1 MAKAEHTYSI
11 RLTVDGGGKVKAE
24 LMDVGRTGDKA
35 LKKIETAGGRAS
47 LGLSR
52 LTDRARSLGQ
62 RMKLLYGVIV
72 AAGAVRGLR
81 EIVRLY
87 ADFEAGL
94 IGVGKTADL
103 SGTELASLGKD
114 IDALS
119 KRIPMATDELLA
131 IAQSAGQLG
140 VKGAGNILKFTETVA
155 KLGTATDLGGNEAAI
170 ALARILNITGEA
182 MGKVDV
188 LGSVIVALGNN
199 FAATESQIAE
209 MATEIARGAAVFGV
223 SSAQASALAA
233 ALAAVGVKSEVAGT
247 SVGRVMRMMD
257 AAIRSGGE
265 HLEILT
271 KITGRTAEEIK
282 GLFRKDAVATFAL
295 FIEGLKRVSDAG
307 GSTADVMAALG
318 LADQRLLKTIPV
330 LANRADLLAQALELA
345 NRETENATALNE
357 EAARA
362 FESLNNQTELMWNNI
377 KSLARAI
384 GEDLAPGVAAAVREL
399 ADLAGQAGVAYEQLK
414 LLAQGDFNF
423 EGLSLGSTRAIV
435 EERRAELQEI
445 ARELKEL
452 GDVGFLDDPL
462 GWGRKVVLERQLE
475 EKTAVYRQWAAK
487 LAWMQRDKRGKPGPT
502 VDADSGSVE
511 VDIKAAQDRARRI
524 GEIEKD
530 LQRQLFILTHEGAD
544 RIRAEYERLVAE
556 MQTLIAPDASNL
568 EKVGEI
574 MAQAAAV
581 RDARLAQLA
590 AQEQEAAR
598 RRADANRK
606 IVDGLRAERDE
617 LAMTDRAHFV
627 SQALRRLSADATV
640 EQRRQVRELAGAL
653 FDEQQAIEARNR
665 AEEDAAK
672 LKERGRALTESLRTA
687 EEAYKAELAE
697 LNRLLNEGAISQETF
712 ARATE
717 DAYDRMLSASREWS
731 AGVTRALRDYGKEAG
746 DAARQFE
753 DVTSSA
759 LKASEDA
766 WVEWARTG
774 KLSVADFFSTLEEAA
789 LRAAW
794 RLLIFK
800 PMESFL
806 EGLIGSISFDFFG
819 SSSLTAPNNGAGL
832 APQYRSTAFAH
843 GGGVVGVTPL
853 AHRPVDPAVFE
864 NAPRFHSGGL
874 VSGDV
879 PVIARQ
885 GEVIGWPE
893 QMREAFGSE
902 VVVQVIDQRTN
913 GAKPEVTSERGP
925 DGRRIVR
932 VLIRDEVNRG
942 IAQGAFDQA
951 LGSAFGINRR
961 GVPR

>member
-1 MAKAEHTYSI
+1 MAKAKHTYAV
-11 RLTVDGGGKVKAE
+11 RLAVEGGGKVKAE
-24 LMDVGRTGDKA
+24 LVSVGQSGERS
-35 LKKIETAGGRAS
+35 LKKIDTAGTKAS
-47 LGLSR
+47 RGLSN
-52 LTDRARSLGQ
+52 LADRAKTLRVGMRALGGA
-62 RMKLLYGVIV
+62 LAGV
-72 AAGAVRGLR
+72 AAAGGLAALMDR
-81 EIVRLY
+81 SISA
-87 ADFEAGL
+87 ADA
-94 IGVGKTADL
+94 VGKTADKIGVGVEAL
-103 SGTELASLGKD
+103 QELRYAAQLAGVEQRTMD
-114 IDALS
+114 MALQ
-119 KRIPMATDELLA
+119 R
-131 IAQSAGQLG
+131 
-140 VKGAGNILKFTETVA
+140 FTRRVA
-155 KLGTATDLGGNEAAI
+155 EAAKG
-170 ALARILNITGEA
+170 TGEA
-182 MGKVDV
+182 KQALAQMGIALKDQHGNIRRSEDLLNDVAEAFKRTTDPAERLRLAFKLFDSEGVAMVNMLVGGAEALEATRRRARDLGIVLDEDLVRNAEKARDELDALGKVISANLTRAV
-188 LGSVIVALGNN
+188 L
-199 FAATESQIAE
+199 
-209 MATEIARGAAVFGV
+209 
-223 SSAQASALAA
+223 
-233 ALAAVGVKSEVAGT
+233 
-247 SVGRVMRMMD
+247 
-257 AAIRSGGE
+257 
-265 HLEILT
+265 
-271 KITGRTAEEIK
+271 
-282 GLFRKDAVATFAL
+282 
-295 FIEGLKRVSDAG
+295 
-307 GSTADVMAALG
+307 
-318 LADQRLLKTIPV
+318 
-330 LANRADLLAQALELA
+330 
-345 NRETENATALNE
+345 
-357 EAARA
+357 
-362 FESLNNQTELMWNNI
+362 
-377 KSLARAI
+377 
-384 GEDLAPGVAAAVREL
+384 DLAPAIADASTEL
-399 ADLAGQAGVAYEQLK
+399 ADLASRAGVAYEQLK

-487 LAWMQRDKRGKPGPT
+487 LAWMQRDQGQQRKPGA
-502 VDADSGSVE
+502 DAKTTSDSIE
-511 VDIKAAQDRARRI
+511 ADLKAAQDRARRI

-544 RIRAEYERLVAE
+544 RIRAEYERLAGDVKA
-556 MQTLIAPDASNL
+556 LLAPDGSNQAQVDAL
-568 EKVGEI
+568 IG
-574 MAQAAAV
+574 QAAAV
-581 RDARLAQLA
+581 RDAKLARLAA
-590 AQEQEAAR
+590 KEREAANQI
-598 RRADANRK
+598 AEANRK
-606 IVDGLRAERDE
+606 IIEGLRAEHDA
-617 LAMTDRAHFV
+617 LAMTDKQRFV
-627 SQALRRLSADATV
+627 SQALRRLSADATD
-640 EQRRQVRELAGAL
+640 EQHRQARDLAGAL
-653 FDEQQAIEARNR
+653 FDEREAIEARNK
-665 AEEDAAK
+665 AEQEAIK
-672 LKERGRALTESLRTA
+672 LREKGKALTESLRTA

-697 LNRLLNEGAISQETF
+697 LNRQLNEGAISQETF

-731 AGVTRALRDYGKEAG
+731 AGVTRALRDYGREAG

-789 LRAAW
+789 LRAAY

-913 GAKPEVTSERGP
+913 GAKPEVTSKRGP

-942 IAQGAFDQA
+942 IAQGTFDQA